1 MRFWRVPTPRCR
13 RWLWKLCQT
22 WSAVVDRHAGAVERQ
37 ELSHAI
43 DRFAQGLPPM
53 TSPADRR
60 QATVSHTAASAASAW
75 HDPGLCG
82 RISAAITTC
91 RARQHELSLV
101 LLEIDDYAQLLVGEG
116 LTRTLQVVAAV
127 PQGISLLCDIPC
139 ECLLIGDARY
149 AILLPDCDR
158 RQAVAVA
165 RTLVDHLPDWLL
177 DQGILATP
185 IASTAGVATLAV
197 PTRNSRPEDLIDA
210 ADRCLFAAKSS
221 RSGAWSRASTC
232 FLRLRSRQAAASEP
246 TWIPI
251 HRAARAG
258 RCMLGSIGVGR
269 PGARATRGRPVQA
282 AREWAV
288 PRHSKACR
296 ARLDSAVE

>member
-1 MRFWRVPTPRCR
+1 MSQV
-13 RWLWKLCQT
+13 
-22 WSAVVDRHAGAVERQ
+22 AVDALPDLVGSRDRHAGAVERQ

-91 RARQHELSLV
+91 RARQQELSLV

-116 LTRTLQVVAAV
+116 LTRTSQVVAAV
-127 PQGISLLCDIPC
+127 PQGISLLCDMPC

-165 RTLVDHLPDWLL
+165 RTLVDHVPDWLL
-177 DQGILATP
+177 DQGDT
-185 IASTAGVATLAV
+185 
-197 PTRNSRPEDLIDA
+197 
-210 ADRCLFAAKSS
+210 
-221 RSGAWSRASTC
+221 
-232 FLRLRSRQAAASEP
+232 RLRRLRQRCGCCHTGRTDAPFAS
-246 TWIPI
+246 
-251 HRAARAG
+251 
-258 RCMLGSIGVGR
+258 GR
-269 PGARATRGRPVQA
+269 P
-282 AREWAV
+282 
-288 PRHSKACR
+288 
-296 ARLDSAVE
+296 D